1 MTESAVNHYLSEY
14 NHQQDKQKIPWLQE
28 QSTAAFEK
36 FQQTGFP
43 TTRQENWKYTDV
55 GPLSNSKFITADI
68 RHNQIENK
76 RLDDVRISELDCHE
90 MIFINGQ
97 FSVSLSRLQDLPV
110 AVTVENLSRSIQN
123 NNEQLIKHL
132 NRYAD
137 SDNHVFSVL
146 NTAFL
151 SDGALL
157 FIPANTII
165 EKPINL
171 LYISNLQDHPI
182 VSHPRN
188 IIILG
193 TNARVTVIESYIGLD
208 NAEYFTNTVTEI
220 LTGEGSILEHYKIQ
234 RESERSFHI
243 GSTHVK
249 QEKDSRYESHSI
261 SLGGAFVRNDIT
273 TTLGADGADVVLN
286 GLYMANKR
294 QHIDNH
300 LLVNHAKPNTRS
312 EEYYRGV
319 LDGHARGVFNGK
331 VIVHKNAQKTDA
343 SQSNANLLLSD
354 NAEVDTK
361 PELEIYADDVKCSHG
376 ATIGQL
382 DENMLFYLR
391 SRAIDEET
399 ARSLLTYAFADDVI
413 SRINIPPIRDMLE
426 YNVIG
431 RLPDSSLIREFV

>member
-1 MTESAVNHYLSEY
+1 MTESAVNHYLAEY
-14 NHQQDKQKIPWLQE
+14 NRQQDRQTIPWLQE
-28 QSTAAFEK
+28 QSTAAFDK

-55 GPLSNSKFITADI
+55 RPLSNGKFITADI

-76 RLDDVRISELDCHE
+76 QLDDIRISELDCHE

-97 FSVSLSRLQDLPV
+97 FSESLSRLQALPA
-110 AVTVENLSRSIQN
+110 AVTVENLGRSLQN
-123 NNEQLIKHL
+123 RNETLMEHL

-137 SDNHVFSVL
+137 GNNHVFSDL

-151 SDGALL
+151 SDGAVL

-171 LYISNLQDHPI
+171 LYISNRQDHPL

-188 IIILG
+188 MIILG
-193 TNARVTVIESYIGLD
+193 SNARVTVIESYIGLD
-208 NAEYFTNTVTEI
+208 DAEYFTNTVTEI
-220 LTGEGSILEHYKIQ
+220 LTGEGAILEHYKIQ
-234 RESERSFHI
+234 QESEHSFHI

-261 SLGGAFVRNDIT
+261 SLGGALVRNDIT
-273 TTLGADGADVVLN
+273 TTLGAAGAEVVLN
-286 GLYMANKR
+286 GFYMASNR

-312 EEYYRGV
+312 DEYYRGV
-319 LDGHARGVFNGK
+319 LDGHSRGVFNGK

-376 ATIGQL
+376 ATVGQF

-391 SRAIDEET
+391 SRALDEET

-413 SRINIPPIRDMLE
+413 RRINIQPIRDKLE
-426 YNVIG
+426 YDVIG
-431 RLPDSSLIREFV
+431 RLPDASLIREFV